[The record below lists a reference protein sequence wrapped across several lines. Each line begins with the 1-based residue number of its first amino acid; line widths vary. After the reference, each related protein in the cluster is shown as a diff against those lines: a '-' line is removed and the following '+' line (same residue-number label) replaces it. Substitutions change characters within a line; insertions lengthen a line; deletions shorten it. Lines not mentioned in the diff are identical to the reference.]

1 MEDRVERLADDHAR
15 ARRLAEAVAER
26 WPDCGLDP
34 KDVETNVVL
43 FRHDDPVGLL
53 AHLAGEGVGAVTL
66 GPRLVRLVTHADVDD
81 AGIDRAIDAL
91 RRAPA

>member
-1 MEDRVERLADDHAR
+1 
-15 ARRLAEAVAER
+15 VAER

-81 AGIDRAIDAL
+81 AGIDRAVDAL
-91 RRAPA
+91 RHAPA